1 MQFLYALQ
9 ALVGSVVVVV
19 CYEMH
24 LSLIYVNGVPLD
36 RSSIPYYKK
45 RFLQEKNL
53 RKFRVKR
60 MGKST
65 ERKRERNERRNKQET
80 FLSRDENV
88 VMR

>member
-1 MQFLYALQ
+1 MQFLYALH

-45 RFLQEKNL
+45 RFYKKKIWENFEWSVWESQQ
-53 RKFRVKR
+53 
-60 MGKST
+60 
-65 ERKRERNERRNKQET
+65 REREREMKEET
-80 FLSRDENV
+80 SKKHFYLE
-88 VMR
+88 MKML